1 MNGDVQPSLCNQNRR
16 TKATATTRLFRPDA
30 SSEHSAEGEY
40 YVRAQQNGTSPISP
54 LIGSLKQ
61 KPLYDTSRED
71 MIAHTSE
78 NLAGTWKLV
87 CATASKPSGERGD
100 SSFGPSP
107 TGILIYTREGRMA
120 VMISNSERKP
130 LSADPFLASVE
141 ERAEAFTT
149 FFAYAGR
156 YTLTGDKL
164 IHHVEISSLQDF
176 EGTDQVRLIKFQ
188 GDRIVLVSPPMSINR
203 KTQTFELVWERVLG
217 SI

>member
-107 TGILIYTREGRMA
+107 HGIHIYTREGRMA
-120 VMISNSERKP
+120 VLVNNILRKP
-130 LSADPFLASVE
+130 VSRVPFLAFVIRTSK
-141 ERAEAFTT
+141 R
-149 FFAYAGR
+149 
-156 YTLTGDKL
+156 
-164 IHHVEISSLQDF
+164 
-176 EGTDQVRLIKFQ
+176 
-188 GDRIVLVSPPMSINR
+188 
-203 KTQTFELVWERVLG
+203 
-217 SI
+217 